1 MKSDEF
7 NRASRVTALSRITIE
22 DHSGPCPA
30 SRSPRSY
37 TYIAAERGDTAIVIS
52 RKEGVILCAFERTR
66 LVAEVTEQQI
76 ADL

>member
-1 MKSDEF
+1 MKSGKL

-22 DHSGPCPA
+22 DDSGPCPS
-30 SRSPRSY
+30 SRSPSGY

-52 RKEGVILCAFERTR
+52 RQEGIVLCAFERTR
-66 LVAEVTEQQI
+66 LVVEVTEQQI